1 MGYRHNGAY
10 WRIYFFLYHI
20 QIHQKL
26 KLYKVLLQFIIF
38 SVLLAV
44 PPIILTYVEN
54 GYWLVSDFWGVFIFL
69 SVLTFLATLAVLLV
83 QQKNSEMYGQ
93 AFLAATTFK
102 LLTTLVFI
110 LIFIKETKPL
120 KIVFMV
126 DFMYLY
132 FLNMAFEIY
141 GLLRNLRNQNSR

>member
-1 MGYRHNGAY
+1 LN
-10 WRIYFFLYHI
+10 
-20 QIHQKL
+20 
-26 KLYKVLLQFIIF
+26 LYKVLLQFIIF
-38 SVLLAV
+38 SALLAV
-44 PPIILTYVEN
+44 LPIILTYVEN
-54 GYWLVSDFWGVFIFL
+54 GYWLVPDFWGVFIFL
-69 SVLTFLATLAVLLV
+69 SVLTFVTTFAVLLV

-102 LLTTLVFI
+102 LLATLVFI
-110 LIFIKETKPL
+110 FIFIKETKPL

>member
-1 MGYRHNGAY
+1 
-10 WRIYFFLYHI
+10 
-20 QIHQKL
+20 L

-38 SVLLAV
+38 SALLAV
-44 PPIILTYVEN
+44 PAVILTYVEN
-54 GYWLVSDFWGVFIFL
+54 GYWLVLDFWGVFIFL
-69 SVLTFLATLAVLLV
+69 SLLTLVTTLAVLLV

-102 LLTTLVFI
+102 LLATLVFI

>member
-1 MGYRHNGAY
+1 MN
-10 WRIYFFLYHI
+10 
-20 QIHQKL
+20 
-26 KLYKVLLQFIIF
+26 LYKVLLQFIIF
-38 SVLLAV
+38 SALLAV

-54 GYWLVSDFWGVFIFL
+54 GYWLVTDFWGVFIFL
-69 SVLTFLATLAVLLV
+69 AVLTLMTTMAVLLV

-102 LLTTLVFI
+102 LLATLVFI

>member
-1 MGYRHNGAY
+1 
-10 WRIYFFLYHI
+10 
-20 QIHQKL
+20 L

-38 SVLLAV
+38 SALLAV
-44 PPIILTYVEN
+44 PAVILTYVEN
-54 GYWLVSDFWGVFIFL
+54 GYWLVPDFWGVFIFL
-69 SVLTFLATLAVLLV
+69 SLLTLVTTLAVLLV

-102 LLTTLVFI
+102 LLATLVFI